1 MFAFVQPSF
10 QRIKVSSNFKRSLKL
25 WLLLACL
32 LVTSKAT
39 SAATII
45 VPAGGDL
52 QAAIN
57 SASFGDTIVLQSGA
71 SYTAPGQ
78 QVSFNLP
85 LKSGGTG
92 TSADY
97 ITITSSNLASLPA
110 GRVSSADKVNMARI
124 VALGGRGAFQVM
136 PNAKYWRL
144 QGLEIT
150 NSSSGTGAEHVVDL
164 IGSVDAA
171 YSRTTKPAHFIV
183 DRCYIHPQEDGLLPT
198 DPNYNFRTVSHGVT
212 LNVADLTISNCRIS
226 GIFGVYRHDHTIKI
240 DSEAVPYSSGPGA
253 VLIDNNYLE
262 AWYAPILTGGRDMD
276 SDNFGV
282 VASSPAPT
290 TLSFAITLQGGSLPV
305 AGDFIAVANSGKE
318 YSACRIA

>member
-10 QRIKVSSNFKRSLKL
+10 SRIKVSSSLKCSLKL
-25 WLLLACL
+25 WLLISCL
-32 LVTSKAT
+32 LVASRAA
-39 SAATII
+39 SAATIV

-57 SASFGDTIVLQSGA
+57 SANFGDTIVLQAGA

-78 QVSFNLP
+78 QVSYNLP

-92 TSADY
+92 TAADY
-97 ITITSSNLASLPA
+97 ITITTSNLSALPV
-110 GRVSSADKVNMARI
+110 GRVSAADKVNMDRI

-150 NSSSGTGAEHVVDL
+150 NSSSGTGPEHVVDL

-183 DRCYIHPQEDGLLPT
+183 DRCYIHPQEDGL
-198 DPNYNFRTVSHGVT
+198 G
-212 LNVADLTISNCRIS
+212 
-226 GIFGVYRHDHTIKI
+226 
-240 DSEAVPYSSGPGA
+240 
-253 VLIDNNYLE
+253 
-262 AWYAPILTGGRDMD
+262 
-276 SDNFGV
+276 
-282 VASSPAPT
+282 
-290 TLSFAITLQGGSLPV
+290 
-305 AGDFIAVANSGKE
+305 
-318 YSACRIA
+318 RIAFSRV